1 MIKIA
6 ILAVILFILAGL
18 FYAIS
23 LPAQLTSIE
32 QIGRNLLR
40 VTNQSTSEA
49 ELRSITSALAEIPT
63 QTQFKQKT
71 FPSPTPDWTVRKVDE
86 HQTEFSVPISEPMS
100 TRSELFEAVNS
111 YRRAHGLSTLT
122 SNTTICDI
130 AQKRAEEQVANGG
143 LDNHAGF
150 NKYGE
155 DQNEF
160 SHLGEVL
167 YGGQPLSGV
176 HIVEFG
182 WDRSLTGHREALQ
195 NPNWQIGCGGIAGV
209 YAAFIFANN

>member
-6 ILAVILFILAGL
+6 ILAVIFTVLAGL
-18 FYAIS
+18 FYAVS
-23 LPAQLTSIE
+23 LPSKLTSIE

-40 VTNQSTSEA
+40 VADQSTSEA
-49 ELRSITSALAEIPT
+49 EIKSSTSGIPNLSSQISPKQSLR
-63 QTQFKQKT
+63 
-71 FPSPTPDWTVRKVDE
+71 PSPTPDWTVRKVDE
-86 HQTEFSVPISEPMS
+86 HQTEFSVPISESMS
-100 TRSELFEAVNS
+100 TISELFEAVNS
-111 YRRAHGLSTLT
+111 YRRAHGLNTLT

-130 AQKRAEEQVANGG
+130 AQKRAEEQVVNGG

-155 DQNEF
+155 SQTEF

-195 NPNWQIGCGGIAGV
+195 NPSWQIGCGGIAGV